1 MPKPMIE
8 TIAWREASLPNI
20 TAISTT
26 LCCLLMAGCTLGPRQ
41 IPKERLE
48 YNQAVQKSFREEM
61 LLNLVRLRYRETPEF
76 LSVGG
81 IAAQYTF
88 DGRASGSLALPD
100 GGTKVGGLSGGVSR
114 TERPTIS
121 YVPARGEAF
130 QKGLLAPIDLE
141 SLELLGR
148 TGWSWER
155 ILRTTVQYMNQVD
168 NATSAGGPTPELK
181 PDFEEFRYVAQ
192 VMRQLQIQRAIE
204 LSTADREGTPKPVLL
219 TRDQLDGDFAINAIK
234 EGFAI
239 KETEEGI
246 SLVKKESYLAFVIH
260 PKAKLSGE
268 LQELAEILDL
278 NVDYDSPK
286 PAVYPVESAKE
297 GWIQSTFA
305 DATGFQTALNIPC
318 ADEIGIAPI
327 HLDDQVNEML
337 RDDIV
342 VSTRSLLEVMYYLSH
357 GVNVPAEHQSQGLVT
372 LTTDQNGAAFDWS
385 EMMHDLFTVRACKHY
400 PQHASVAV
408 QHRDYWFYID
418 ERDQDSLS
426 TYTLLVELFG
436 IEVRAGGGGGFLYTL
451 GI

>member
-1 MPKPMIE
+1 MPV
-8 TIAWREASLPNI
+8 R
-20 TAISTT
+20 TAILSS
-26 LCCLLMAGCTLGPRQ
+26 LCCLLLTGCTLGPRE
-41 IPKERLE
+41 IPKGRLE

-88 DGRASGSLALPD
+88 DGRASGNLALPD

-168 NATSAGGPTPELK
+168 NATSAGGPTPKLK

-219 TRDQLDGDFAINAIK
+219 TREQLDGDFVMNAIK

-246 SLVKKESYLAFVIH
+246 SLVKKESYLAFIIH

-268 LQELAEILDL
+268 LHELAEMLDL
-278 NVDYDSPK
+278 NVDFDSPK
-286 PAVYPVESAKE
+286 PAVVAVESAKE

-305 DATGFQTALNIPC
+305 DATEFTTTTDFACEDAAKIK
-318 ADEIGIAPI
+318 PI
-327 HLDDQVNEML
+327 HLDDQSDKLL

-357 GVNVPAEHQSQGLVT
+357 GVIVPAEHQSLGLVT
-372 LTTDQNGAAFDWS
+372 LTTDQNGAAFDWT
-385 EMMHDLFTVRACKHY
+385 EMMHDLFTIHGCKHC
-400 PQHASVAV
+400 PKHAAVAV
-408 QHRDYWFYID
+408 QYRDYWFYID

>member
-1 MPKPMIE
+1 MEP
-8 TIAWREASLPNI
+8 LPNRL
-20 TAISTT
+20 ALSTT
-26 LCCLLMAGCTLGPRQ
+26 LGCLFLLGCTLGPRQ
-41 IPKERLE
+41 IPKGRLE

-88 DGRASGSLALPD
+88 DGRAGGGLTLPD
-100 GGTKVGGLSGGVSR
+100 GGTKVGSLNGGISR

-130 QKGLLAPIDLE
+130 QKGLLAPIDMQ

-155 ILRTTVQYMNQVD
+155 ILRTTVQYMNQID
-168 NATSAGGPTPELK
+168 NATSAGGPTPNRK
-181 PDFEEFRYVAQ
+181 PEYEEFRYLVQ
-192 VMRQLQIQRAIE
+192 VMRQLQQQRAIE
-204 LSTADREGTPKPVLL
+204 LSIAEREGTLKPVPLR
-219 TRDQLDGDFAINAIK
+219 RDQLDGDFVMNAIK
-234 EGFAI
+234 EGFSFKNTAD
-239 KETEEGI
+239 GLF
-246 SLVKKESYLAFVIH
+246 LVKNETYLALVVH

-268 LQELAEILDL
+268 LREIAEILDL
-278 NVDYDSPK
+278 KVDYDSPK
-286 PAVYPVESAKE
+286 PAVFAVKSAKE

-305 DATGFQTALNIPC
+305 DATAFPAEFDLACTG
-318 ADEIGIAPI
+318 
-327 HLDDQVNEML
+327 EMDGLSMSMDGPDGSPL

-342 VSTRSLLEVMYYLSH
+342 VSTRSLLEVMFFLSQ
-357 GVNVPAEHQSQGLVT
+357 GVNVPLEHQAQGLVNVT
-372 LTTDQNGAAFDWS
+372 VDEAGAAFDWN
-385 EMMHDLFTVRACKHY
+385 EMMGDLFVVRACAKCPKH
-400 PQHASVAV
+400 AAVAV
-408 QHRDYWFYID
+408 KYRDYWFYID